1 LKDTTR
7 LKVYIDESSWTKI
20 DLTFATTA
28 EEICSYL
35 NNKYKVSNEKDNGRR
50 TLYLSLNTDPK
61 IPLRHKL
68 LRKIPA
74 NESVLQLHT
83 SLFKKGS
90 PHDFYGLFPSV
101 TNASNEPKS
110 IKKKSANSCKYRV
123 DW

>member
-61 IPLRHKL
+61 NRPK
-68 LRKIPA
+68 
-74 NESVLQLHT
+74 NS
-83 SLFKKGS
+83 FK
-90 PHDFYGLFPSV
+90 
-101 TNASNEPKS
+101 TQTA
-110 IKKKSANSCKYRV
+110 KKDTCE
-123 DW
+123 